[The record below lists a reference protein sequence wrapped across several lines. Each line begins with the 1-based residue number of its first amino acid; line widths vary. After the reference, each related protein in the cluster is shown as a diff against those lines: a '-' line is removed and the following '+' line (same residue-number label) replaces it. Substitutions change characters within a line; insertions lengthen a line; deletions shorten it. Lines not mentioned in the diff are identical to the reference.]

1 MSAKCCEEFGIFLP
15 RPPFSAP
22 LSPYPD
28 FSIVMSALP
37 RLAIDR
43 LQPGVFISLGDLG
56 WIHHPFLLNAFRIAS
71 DKQIQVLHGL
81 GLTEVTWDPARSTA
95 EPLPAT
101 ARGETGA
108 GAGTGEEDMDFAAAA
123 LAGMLDEK
131 QRRIERV
138 RAQRDVFA
146 RRERE
151 YESEAASI
159 ADILRT
165 FAARPADAH
174 GDASAL
180 VGRVVDGLMDAP
192 SVAIHLVNQKSRD
205 SGLAFHSLNVMVLT
219 LLLGKAVGLSADE
232 MRQAGLGA
240 LLHDAGKSEIP
251 PRILRTPQRTPPEEE
266 FYRAHIGYGIKAVA
280 GARNLS
286 VAAKNVIACHHE
298 RWDGTGFPNKLAG
311 ERIPRLARVVAI
323 ANRYDNLCNPYDV
336 KRALTP
342 AEALAQLFKK
352 EAAHF
357 DPDLLQRFIKTM
369 GVYPPGSFV
378 ALSNGATGLVI
389 ETDPARLLSPT
400 VMLHDAEIPRSEALV
415 VDLKE
420 AELAIEA
427 VVSPAGLPLSVVE
440 YLAPRGRVDYYVE
453 GSA

>member
-1 MSAKCCEEFGIFLP
+1 MPA
-15 RPPFSAP
+15 
-22 LSPYPD
+22 LS
-28 FSIVMSALP
+28 

-56 WIHHPFLLNAFRIAS
+56 WIHHPFLLNEFRIS
-71 DKQIQVLHGL
+71 STKQIQVLHGL
-81 GLTEVTWDPARSTA
+81 GLTEVLWDPARSTA
-95 EPLPAT
+95 EPLPASS
-101 ARGETGA
+101 ASAAAEVGA
-108 GAGTGEEDMDFAAAA
+108 EEFDFASAA

-131 QRRIERV
+131 RHRIERV
-138 RAQRDVFA
+138 RSQRDVFA

-151 YESEAASI
+151 YETDAASI
-159 ADILRT
+159 GEILRT
-165 FAARPADAH
+165 FTAQPAEAH
-174 GDASAL
+174 SEALGL

-192 SVAIHLVNQKSRD
+192 SVAIHLINQKSKD

-219 LLLGKAVGLSADE
+219 LLLGKTAGLTAEE

-240 LLHDAGKSEIP
+240 MLHDAGKSEIP
-251 PRILRTPQRTPPEEE
+251 PRILRATSRTPPEEE

-298 RWDGTGFPNKLAG
+298 RWDGSGFPNKLAG

-323 ANRYDNLCNPYDV
+323 ANRYDNLCNPFDI

-352 EAAHF
+352 ETAHF
-357 DPDLLQRFIKTM
+357 DPDLLQRFVKTL
-369 GVYPPGSFV
+369 GIYPPGSFV

-400 VMLHDAEIPRSEALV
+400 VMLYDAEIPRNEALV

-420 AELAIEA
+420 AELAVES
-427 VVSPAGLPLSVVE
+427 VVSPATLPLVVVE